1 MWTRSVDRSA
11 LDHSRFREHSSIV
24 REPSLVP
31 TTAQCPLHFLHDRR
45 KKRGSTGRGIK
56 YDSPLVNK
64 VPADPISR
72 ENFTPFMIQPEQG
85 RKKLFLLGKPFEG
98 LDRLSAVLLR
108 GVPEVDKV
116 SLWER
121 DSFLRF
127 IGATVDLFDDRI
139 NPAEIAKGSWQIGA
153 KYQSVRIIREGLGR
167 KCYEH
172 RNF

>member
-85 RKKLFLLGKPFEG
+85 RKKLFLLGKPLEG

-121 DSFLRF
+121 DSFF
-127 IGATVDLFDDRI
+127 AF
-139 NPAEIAKGSWQIGA
+139 
-153 KYQSVRIIREGLGR
+153 
-167 KCYEH
+167 H
-172 RNF
+172 RSHG

>member
-85 RKKLFLLGKPFEG
+85 RKKLFLLGKPLEG
-98 LDRLSAVLLR
+98 LDRLSAVGFQKSIRWVCGGETVFCVSSGPRLIYSTTELIQQKLR
-108 GVPEVDKV
+108 KARDKSV
-116 SLWER
+116 QS
-121 DSFLRF
+121 
-127 IGATVDLFDDRI
+127 I
-139 NPAEIAKGSWQIGA
+139 N
-153 KYQSVRIIREGLGR
+153 RLG
-167 KCYEH
+167 
-172 RNF
+172 